1 MGRSQTDVVATAL
14 VAVLACVAAAVGAP
28 APAMAVLGIALFA
41 APGYLLGQLLLDS
54 RTTGLE
60 RVVVSAVLALAVPVI
75 GGLYLYAA
83 RVPLH
88 RPGWLGLFAGVIFAC
103 DVALL
108 LRRRVPPPGQP
119 APATT
124 RPAWRVP
131 RWHAAAFAAAVVI
144 AGCGVGLAR
153 IGVARQPQP
162 GFTQLWLSQQRQN
175 AHVLSLGVSNDQGST
190 TSYRLVL
197 LRDGRPITTRN
208 ITLADGQTWQQSV
221 PFSGKGTLAAD
232 LYRLPDLAH
241 PYRHVFTGRA
251 EAAGP

>member
-1 MGRSQTDVVATAL
+1 MGRSQTDVVTTAL
-14 VAVLACVAAAVGAP
+14 VAVLACVAAAAGAP
-28 APAMAVLGIALFA
+28 APAMAVLGIVLFA
-41 APGYLLGQLLLDS
+41 APGYLLGQLLLDPQ
-54 RTTGLE
+54 TTGLE
-60 RVVVSAVLALAVPVI
+60 RVAVSAGLALAVPVL

-83 RVPLH
+83 GVPLH
-88 RPGWLGLFAGVIFAC
+88 RPGWLGLLAGVVFAC

-108 LRRRVPPPGQP
+108 LRRRVLAPGRP
-119 APATT
+119 EPATT

-144 AGCGVGLAR
+144 AGVGVGLAR
-153 IGVARQPQP
+153 IGVASQPQP

-175 AHVLSLGVSNDQGST
+175 AHTLSLGVGNDQGST

-197 LRDGRPITTRN
+197 LRNGRPVTTRN

-221 PFSGKGTLAAD
+221 VFSGQGTLTAD

-241 PYRHVFTGRA
+241 PYRHVSTGRTG
-251 EAAGP
+251 AAGP